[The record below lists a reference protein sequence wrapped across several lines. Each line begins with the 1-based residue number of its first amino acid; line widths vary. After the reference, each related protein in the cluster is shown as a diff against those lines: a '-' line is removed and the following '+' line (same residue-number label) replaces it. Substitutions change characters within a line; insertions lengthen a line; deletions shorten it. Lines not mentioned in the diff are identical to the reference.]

1 MSDLIA
7 KDNVTPIER
16 ALVMNDLSKLSAEQ
30 RADYYNSVCGSLG
43 LNPLTQPF
51 QYINLNGKLTLYAKR
66 DATEQLRKVHNVSI
80 TIVAREKLD
89 DVYVVTA
96 RAVDGKGRTDESIGA
111 VPISGLKGDNL
122 ANAFMKAETKAK
134 RRVTLSVCG
143 LGLLDETEVDTIP
156 NAQKFTEVQDV
167 KEHKAIEYKKEPVK
181 EVIKT
186 TNDAAKKLFID
197 ACKVACDGLTA
208 QEKASWLNNFLK
220 IPNMKEVDRMT
231 VEQIEALTKKVKD
244 SMSYVPP
251 SDDDFI
257 PVDEEEKPKS
267 VKEMTFSIN

>member
-1 MSDLIA
+1 MSDLIT

-143 LGLLDETEVDTIP
+143 LGLLDETEVETIP
-156 NAQKFTEVQDV
+156 GAQKFTET
-167 KEHKAIEYKKEPVK
+167 KEIKENKIIEHKKESIP

-197 ACKVACDGLTA
+197 ACKIACEGLTA

-257 PVDEEEKPKS
+257 PVEEEEKPKS